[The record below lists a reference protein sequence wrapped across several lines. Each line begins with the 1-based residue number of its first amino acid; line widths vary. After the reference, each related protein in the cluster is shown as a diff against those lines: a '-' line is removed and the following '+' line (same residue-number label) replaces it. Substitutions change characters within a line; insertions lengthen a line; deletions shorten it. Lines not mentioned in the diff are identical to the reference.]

1 MRKNILFLFAFL
13 AMPVLAGAQECDC
26 TANFSWVKKTFEEND
41 AGYQYIIDQK
51 GLDAYAALN
60 EKTAAK
66 AKNSNTLSG
75 CQALIYEWSKF
86 FRSGHFG
93 FTIIK
98 NGYYSQNTA
107 IDPKILSA
115 QPVVK
120 VDFPKFEKKVSSF
133 KAPTPEGIWNDGT
146 YKIGIIQTKEGYQGF
161 IIDASKTNWK
171 PGQLKFK
178 ITADSQNADLWMRDF
193 SKRENVKVELVGNNL
208 INIGSILY
216 LKRESKSYDDT
227 QAVKD
232 YVRFLYAGQKPY
244 FEQLSEKTAYIR
256 IPTFDLQYKKQI
268 DSVVAANS
276 NAIEKTPNL
285 IIDVR
290 YNGGGADICYEKLLP
305 FLYTDPI
312 RTVGVQHLSTPL
324 NNKMMLSLSQNENFD
339 REHQDAYKEAY
350 ELLNKNIGK
359 FVSLSDEIVK
369 VKKLDKILPYPENIA
384 VIINNGNASTAEQFL
399 LAAKQSKKTKL
410 FGTTTSGALDI
421 SNMNDAPS
429 PDGNFE
435 LSYCRSKSYRIP
447 GMTID
452 GKGIQPDYYLDGS
465 IPDMNWIAY
474 AQKIVEE

>member
-1 MRKNILFLFAFL
+1 MKKNILFLFAFL
-13 AMPVLAGAQECDC
+13 AMPVLAAAQECDC
-26 TANFSWVKKTFEEND
+26 AANFSWVKKTFEEND

-66 AKNSNTLSG
+66 AKNNNTLSG

-98 NGYYSQNTA
+98 NGFYNQNTA

-133 KAPTPEGIWNDGT
+133 KVPTLEGIWNDGT
-146 YKIGIIQTKEGYQGF
+146 YKVGIIQTKEGYQGF

-193 SKRENVKVELVGNNL
+193 SKMENVKVELVGNNL

-216 LKRESKSYDDT
+216 LKRESKNYDDT

-244 FEQLSEKTAYIR
+244 FE
-256 IPTFDLQYKKQI
+256 
-268 DSVVAANS
+268 
-276 NAIEKTPNL
+276 
-285 IIDVR
+285 
-290 YNGGGADICYEKLLP
+290 
-305 FLYTDPI
+305 
-312 RTVGVQHLSTPL
+312 
-324 NNKMMLSLSQNENFD
+324 
-339 REHQDAYKEAY
+339 
-350 ELLNKNIGK
+350 
-359 FVSLSDEIVK
+359 
-369 VKKLDKILPYPENIA
+369 
-384 VIINNGNASTAEQFL
+384 
-399 LAAKQSKKTKL
+399 
-410 FGTTTSGALDI
+410 
-421 SNMNDAPS
+421 
-429 PDGNFE
+429 
-435 LSYCRSKSYRIP
+435 
-447 GMTID
+447 
-452 GKGIQPDYYLDGS
+452 
-465 IPDMNWIAY
+465 
-474 AQKIVEE
+474 